1 MGTDHGIGKI
11 VERTL
16 LTCITDLSQLPEY
29 PLSTQF
35 DDSFAYLHNSWIFC
49 EPDYKTV
56 SLSVCAFALL
66 ANTVTDDASALA
78 VAEKID
84 FDKLCKIVLSR
95 LPDPA
100 SHTSISTKEDDRPS
114 ESAKVLPAEKEY
126 LYTATRFIRQLA
138 GLQSIRRSFSTEST
152 QLDLLNRLLQC
163 PEVDVAEAALQL
175 YNRTLDTT
183 PDALNIWTQWEID
196 AISTHTVTSYT
207 LSGTIRALHLDSSTH
222 IRLRLEIGLVYTSYL
237 RAAMSLFA
245 SSPSSASETSQ
256 HTTPSLISRL
266 NPAHCVWD
274 TFVAPVFYLVE
285 QTSVPRYWVQGLL
298 GLAYLSRLPRGALAV
313 QTAVV
318 RDSARTKPRDDGA
331 ENVAEGKDAVP
342 DSAGFL
348 DTLEQRIVGLVEAA
362 AEQGTQSLSA
372 DGRKRTRDNAIVV
385 LCQLVTSPEVNDV
398 DLRTGLRGIATR
410 AGITVPGVPGS

>member
-1 MGTDHGIGKI
+1 M
-11 VERTL
+11 
-16 LTCITDLSQLPEY
+16 
-29 PLSTQF
+29 
-35 DDSFAYLHNSWIFC
+35 
-49 EPDYKTV
+49 
-56 SLSVCAFALL
+56 
-66 ANTVTDDASALA
+66 
-78 VAEKID
+78 
-84 FDKLCKIVLSR
+84 LSR

-100 SHTSISTKEDDRPS
+100 SYTSTSATGTDRSAESTK
-114 ESAKVLPAEKEY
+114 VHPAEKEY

-138 GLQSIRRSFSTEST
+138 GLQSIRKSFTTEST

-163 PEVDVAEAALQL
+163 PDVDVAEAALQL
-175 YNRTLDTT
+175 YNRTLDTP

-207 LSGTIRALHLDSSTH
+207 LSETIRALHLDSSTH

-245 SSPSSASETSQ
+245 PSQPSASGTSQ

-274 TFVAPVFYLVE
+274 TFVAPLFYLVE

-298 GLAYLSRLPRGALAV
+298 GLAYLSRLPGGALAV

-318 RDSARTKPRDDGA
+318 RDTARTKPRDDGV
-331 ENVAEGKDAVP
+331 EDVAVGKDAVP

-348 DTLEQRIVGLVEAA
+348 DTLEQRIAGLVEAP
-362 AEQGTQSLSA
+362 AEQGTQGLSA

-385 LCQLVTSPEVNDV
+385 LCQLVLSPEVD
-398 DLRTGLRGIATR
+398 DAGFRTGLRGIATR